1 MIENLKFGL
10 LLMVVGMGMVFL
22 ILAMLWGMI
31 TIFQRMDRR
40 LFAKE
45 AEEAEPA
52 ATPMQEPEPE
62 LLAAM
67 AVAIHRY
74 RLEASQA
81 VPQSP
86 KVPHRLEPSQAR
98 WVAVGRAYQLRS
110 NLSPRKSSR

>member
-1 MIENLKFGL
+1 MIENLEFGL
-10 LLMVVGMGMVFL
+10 LLMVVGMSMVFL
-22 ILAMLWGMI
+22 ILAMLWGII

-45 AEEAEPA
+45 AEEAESTS
-52 ATPMQEPEPE
+52 TPVQEPAPE
-62 LLAAM
+62 MMAAI

-81 VPQSP
+81 VPQAP

-110 NLSPRKSSR
+110 NMPPRKSSR